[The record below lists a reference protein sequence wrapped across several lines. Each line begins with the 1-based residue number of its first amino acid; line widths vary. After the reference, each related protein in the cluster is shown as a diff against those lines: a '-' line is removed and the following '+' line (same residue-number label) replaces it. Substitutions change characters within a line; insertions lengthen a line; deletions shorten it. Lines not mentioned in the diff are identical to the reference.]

1 MKLFPAR
8 RALLAGAIVAA
19 LVLPGATPA
28 QAAATGAISG
38 RLTTSTGTPA
48 AEVLVQV
55 YETES
60 YNYVDNASTS
70 ADGNYTVSGLPAGS
84 YLVGYFPL
92 EQPEQYYRQ
101 HPTIW
106 DATPVTVT
114 AGGTTR
120 ADDQLFGTGTISG
133 QIVNAA
139 GDPLPDLSID
149 AREVDTDA
157 WAGVARTTRDGSP
170 SSRGRAATS

>member
-1 MKLFPAR
+1 M
-8 RALLAGAIVAA
+8 
-19 LVLPGATPA
+19 
-28 QAAATGAISG
+28 
-38 RLTTSTGTPA
+38 
-48 AEVLVQV
+48 QV

-114 AGGTTR
+114 AGGDHKGR
-120 ADDQLFGTGTISG
+120 RSALRHRHDQR
-133 QIVNAA
+133 
-139 GDPLPDLSID
+139 PD
-149 AREVDTDA
+149 RQ
-157 WAGVARTTRDGSP
+157 RR
-170 SSRGRAATS
+170 R